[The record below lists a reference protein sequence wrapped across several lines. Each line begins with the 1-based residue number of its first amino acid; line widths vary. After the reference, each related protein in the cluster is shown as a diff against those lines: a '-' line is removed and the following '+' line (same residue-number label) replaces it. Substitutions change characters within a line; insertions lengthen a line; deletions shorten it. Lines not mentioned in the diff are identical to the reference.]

1 MPITAP
7 VAAPTV
13 HATIELGELLRQYQL
28 GLVLIAGTADDAGE
42 RPVQWVHGSDLA
54 DPSPFLTPRTVLL
67 TTGAQFPAP
76 PTQAQADEYVDR
88 LIAAGATALGVAAGV
103 VWDRTPA
110 TLVAACDR
118 RGFPLVRV
126 PYDTP
131 FIAIVQ
137 TAAQLLEAQARAR
150 DVWALDSQRAVS
162 TAALQEDGL
171 AAAIREAA
179 TRLGRGV
186 ALTDRSGRIIE
197 AAPASARTR
206 LSAEW
211 IRSEAREL
219 VERGIRSGRSRDRD
233 GVGVQLQTLGRAQRL
248 MGVLLVEGSGVPDT
262 AERTLI
268 GLVAALA
275 TVQLEHRIGVDAA
288 ETALRGSVVRL
299 LLAGRGELAAEIS
312 TGILPRLPRGQIA
325 VILTDSFERSSVP
338 AGTPIDDLRSIAAG
352 RAGVLTA
359 PRGGGAIVICEAS
372 ELSPVLRIVR
382 EHGIAA
388 GVSERG
394 AMADLD
400 RLIEQADQALERAR
414 VAGGGQTVEYRP
426 SMQAGVLRLL
436 DADPE
441 ARRAAEG
448 LLAPVRQHDAKHGDS
463 IAESLRVWLAHHG
476 QTSPAA
482 AALGV
487 HRHTLRARVQTAE
500 SLLQRSLDDPDTRA
514 ELWAALRVI
523 GEG

>member
-1 MPITAP
+1 M
-7 VAAPTV
+7 
-13 HATIELGELLRQYQL
+13 
-28 GLVLIAGTADDAGE
+28 
-42 RPVQWVHGSDLA
+42 
-54 DPSPFLTPRTVLL
+54 
-67 TTGAQFPAP
+67 
-76 PTQAQADEYVDR
+76 
-88 LIAAGATALGVAAGV
+88 
-103 VWDRTPA
+103 
-110 TLVAACDR
+110 
-118 RGFPLVRV
+118 
-126 PYDTP
+126 
-131 FIAIVQ
+131 
-137 TAAQLLEAQARAR
+137 
-150 DVWALDSQRAVS
+150 
-162 TAALQEDGL
+162 
-171 AAAIREAA
+171 
-179 TRLGRGV
+179 
-186 ALTDRSGRIIE
+186 
-197 AAPASARTR
+197 
-206 LSAEW
+206 
-211 IRSEAREL
+211 
-219 VERGIRSGRSRDRD
+219 
-233 GVGVQLQTLGRAQRL
+233 
-248 MGVLLVEGSGVPDT
+248 
-262 AERTLI
+262 
-268 GLVAALA
+268 
-275 TVQLEHRIGVDAA
+275 
-288 ETALRGSVVRL
+288 
-299 LLAGRGELAAEIS
+299 
-312 TGILPRLPRGQIA
+312 
-325 VILTDSFERSSVP
+325 ILTDSFERSSVP